1 MSFLPKIDY
10 PIHNIQVPTTKK
22 TFRFRPFLVKEE
34 KLLLMAK
41 ESQTPVDI
49 LTAIKQVVTNCSID
63 DKLDIDSISLF
74 DLEYIF
80 LKLRAVSVDNT
91 VKVSFRDNNDQ
102 KVYDFEIDLNKV
114 ELKVEEQVDP
124 VIRITDK
131 AGLVMKYPPASLYD
145 DKEFLELDKD
155 YMFELIVRCID
166 KIYNEEEVYEAK
178 DYKKEDLRN
187 FLEELNVKTFEDI
200 QNFLLKSPKLE
211 HKLKYT
217 NSLGESREIV
227 LSSLNDFFTW
237 R

>member
-22 TFRFRPFLVKEE
+22 AFRFRPFLVKEE

-41 ESQTPVDI
+41 ESAAPADI
-49 LTAIKQVVTNCSID
+49 LTAIKQVVTNCCID
-63 DKLDIDSISLF
+63 DKLDVDSISLF

-114 ELKVEEQVDP
+114 ELKVEEQVDL
-124 VIRITDK
+124 VVKITDK

-187 FLEELNVKTFEDI
+187 FLEELNVKTFEAI
-200 QNFLLKSPKLE
+200 QDFLLKSPKLE
-211 HKLKYT
+211 HKLNYT
-217 NSLGESREIV
+217 NSLGENREIV